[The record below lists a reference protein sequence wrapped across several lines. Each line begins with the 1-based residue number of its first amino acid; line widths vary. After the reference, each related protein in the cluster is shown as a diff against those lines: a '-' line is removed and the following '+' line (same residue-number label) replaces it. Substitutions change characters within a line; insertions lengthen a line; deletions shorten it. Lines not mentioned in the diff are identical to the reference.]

1 MSNIYFT
8 AYIDGRGRR
17 LRTVI
22 SENVLPSKLRSAVY
36 IACWNT
42 SRKLLLYN
50 PHMRMRIHYK
60 YNVAC

>member
-36 IACWNT
+36 IAC
-42 SRKLLLYN
+42 
-50 PHMRMRIHYK
+50 
-60 YNVAC
+60 